1 MTDLTLTQD
10 ALVDAHK
17 QGHRFVLRIE
27 GGTGAFDFAD
37 FIVESGGAS
46 AGEHAMRWL
55 KAHDAKSVAASGIL
69 PDGKRNFIRFYD
81 YRDFKGGG
89 VSRPRGHD

>member
-1 MTDLTLTQD
+1 MTDLTLNQG

-37 FIVESGGAS
+37 FIVEAGGAS
-46 AGEHAMRWL
+46 AQEHAMRWL
-55 KAHDAKSVAASGIL
+55 VLHNAVSVAAYRIL
-69 PDGKRNFIRFYD
+69 PDGTKNFIRFYD
-81 YRDFKGGG
+81 YFDLEGAA
-89 VSRPRGHD
+89 

>member
-1 MTDLTLTQD
+1 MTDFTLTQD

-27 GGTGAFDFAD
+27 GGTGGFDFAD
-37 FIVESGGAS
+37 FIVEAGGAS

-55 KAHDAKSVAASGIL
+55 EWHNAWSVAAYCIL
-69 PDGKRNFIRFYD
+69 PNGTKNFIRFYD
-81 YRDFKGGG
+81 YRDLEGAA
-89 VSRPRGHD
+89 

>member
-1 MTDLTLTQD
+1 MTHLTLTQD
-10 ALVDAHK
+10 ALVTAHK

-37 FIVESGGAS
+37 FIVEAGGAS
-46 AGEHAMRWL
+46 AGAHAMRWL
-55 KAHDAKSVAASGIL
+55 KVHDAKSVAAYRIL

-81 YRDFKGGG
+81 YRDLEEAA
-89 VSRPRGHD
+89 

>member
-1 MTDLTLTQD
+1 MTDFTLTQD

-27 GGTGAFDFAD
+27 A
-37 FIVESGGAS
+37 GGAS

-55 KAHDAKSVAASGIL
+55 EWHNAWSVAAYRIL
-69 PDGKRNFIRFYD
+69 PNGTKNFIRFYD
-81 YRDFKGGG
+81 YRDLEGAA
-89 VSRPRGHD
+89 